1 VLGATNPIWIDADG
15 DGQFTPARKYAR
27 QIVQNVGAEAA
38 NVIPA
43 LVNFDEA
50 VAAQVASL
58 CRANRKDIGDREFTD
73 QLRRAPRQVQAGFA
87 AFEAADL
94 ARP

>member
-1 VLGATNPIWIDADG
+1 VLGATNPIWVDADG
-15 DGQFTPARKYAR
+15 DGQFTAARKYAE

-58 CRANRKDIGDREFTD
+58 CAAKGKDLHDREFT
-73 QLRRAPRQVQAGFA
+73 QHLSHAPKGVQAGFA
-87 AFEAADL
+87 AFGNS
-94 ARP
+94 AR